1 MVLHSCLDVLYGDG
15 LLEFTNKYDYG
26 EYNNVTMVLGL
37 CAELYLVI
45 DVVLLREEFM
55 ESVVE
60 QTWSWGDSKRKIVG
74 SM

>member
-26 EYNNVTMVLGL
+26 EYKNVTMVLGL